1 VVELAA
7 RELTGR
13 LWPDGVYLHHGCEL
27 LMFMQPGVVDIVSL
41 VVGTGSS
48 HRTGVR
54 TWCCTGA
61 RVNTWSGKATLAS
74 R

>member
-1 VVELAA
+1 VVELGA
-7 RELTGR
+7 RELTGG
-13 LWPDGVYLHHGCEL
+13 LGPDRVYLHHGCEM

-54 TWCCTGA
+54 T
-61 RVNTWSGKATLAS
+61 
-74 R
+74 

>member
-1 VVELAA
+1 MVELGA
-7 RELTGR
+7 RELTGG
-13 LWPDGVYLHHGCEL
+13 LGPDRVYLHHGCEM

-54 TWCCTGA
+54 T
-61 RVNTWSGKATLAS
+61 
-74 R
+74 